1 MKHTKQNI
9 YIVNNYNN
17 NMVNEIKKNGEVILK
32 YLNYNENITLTELTN
47 KIKLSRGQIRVSVA
61 FLLGAEKITEFKLG
75 MAKVY
80 NIK

>member
-47 KIKLSRGQIRVSVA
+47 KIKLSRGQIRIAVA
-61 FLLGAEKITEFKLG
+61 FLLGAEKISEFKLG

-80 NIK
+80 NLQ

>member
-1 MKHTKQNI
+1 MNNKV

-17 NMVNEIKKNGEVILK
+17 NMVNEIKKNSEVILK
-32 YLNYNENITLTELTN
+32 YLKRNKNITITEMVGKLS
-47 KIKLSRGQIRVSVA
+47 LSRGQIRIAVS
-61 FLLGAEKITEFKLG
+61 FLLGAEKINEFKVG

>member
-1 MKHTKQNI
+1 
-9 YIVNNYNN
+9 
-17 NMVNEIKKNGEVILK
+17 MVNEIKKNGEVILK
-32 YLNYNENITLTELTN
+32 YLNQNENVTLTEMTD

-61 FLLGAEKITEFKLG
+61 FLLGAEKISEFKLG

>member
-47 KIKLSRGQIRVSVA
+47 KIKLSRGQIRIAVA
-61 FLLGAEKITEFKLG
+61 FLLGAEKISEFKLG